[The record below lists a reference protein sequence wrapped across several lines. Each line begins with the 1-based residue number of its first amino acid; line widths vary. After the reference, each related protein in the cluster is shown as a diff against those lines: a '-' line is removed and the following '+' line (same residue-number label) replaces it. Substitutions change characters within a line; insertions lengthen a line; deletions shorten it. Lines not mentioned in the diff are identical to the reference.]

1 MPGKVKSRDSRYVL
15 QVWHFTFGLRG
26 EIFPVLRSLSAK
38 TVGSNITGTYTS
50 LDFERA
56 AIKDTICRHL
66 LIVWEHLLYYSSRLV
81 QILFQ
86 DVTSGNFEVFFLG
99 KESVVQKLSPFMMV
113 THRNQTQRISLTK

>member
-1 MPGKVKSRDSRYVL
+1 MKSRGSRYVL

-86 DVTSGNFEVFFLG
+86 DVMSGNFEVFFLG

-113 THRNQTQRISLTK
+113 THRNQTQPISLTK